1 MKKFLFLFTA
11 SVVAFSMSSQ
21 SFKSIYNKSTKTW
34 LGIDY
39 TATKFIGSVGFT
51 EPTELPSYTEK
62 WNGFVII
69 EPSKYNLE
77 KAFISQKV
85 GIDLEQANA
94 RNAKIDGPANI
105 QDKDYTLSSEEA
117 EQIALAYDY
126 TDIDG
131 VAMMLVAESYDK
143 RNEKGN
149 YWLVIVNAP
158 TKTVIYIKSYSGKA
172 AGFGFRNYWARTFYE
187 VLHDI
192 ENDMRKALK

>member
-1 MKKFLFLFTA
+1 MKQSLFLTSAFL
-11 SVVAFSMSSQ
+11 VAMAMNAQ
-21 SFKSIYNKSTKTW
+21 SFKSIYNKSAKTW

-51 EPTELPSYTEK
+51 EPTELPNYTEK

-85 GIDLEQANA
+85 GIDLDQANA

-105 QDKDYTLSSEEA
+105 QDKDYTMSSEEA
-117 EQIALAYDY
+117 EQIALTYDY
-126 TDIDG
+126 TGIDG

-143 RNEKGN
+143 RDQKGN
-149 YWLVIVNAP
+149 YWLVIVDAQ
-158 TKTVIYIKSYSGKA
+158 TKTVIYIKRYSGKA
-172 AGFGFRNYWARTFYE
+172 AGFGFRNYWARSFYE
-187 VLHDI
+187 VLGAI
-192 ENDMRKALK
+192 EYDLRKALK